1 MYFIYDIIKR
11 KKERKDFFY
20 MEEEYWTTEH
30 AKRMEEN
37 LDDAQLIWDTL
48 EKTQQA
54 HEKGGIYFKT
64 TKRLLETYRS
74 LRFDTVNEKMLKVV
88 ESADNFSRAES
99 VDLAVSLDNIL
110 SMPEIY
116 AYYSK
121 EIDRFVTSSI
131 PVTMGLFVHVVD
143 AGIKILSFAERKEK
157 EIKYSEIL
165 KALYVDEEMNPDE
178 LFKKFKTNR
187 STFYRKKDEAI
198 TALSII
204 IFGPLGNRHP
214 TLLFDDNILKKK
226 YGRFLHMADAM
237 DTICGLAEVTEKY
250 EK

>member
-1 MYFIYDIIKR
+1 MD
-11 KKERKDFFY
+11 
-20 MEEEYWTTEH
+20 EEYWTTEH
-30 AKRMEEN
+30 ADLIEEN
-37 LDDAQLIWDTL
+37 MDEVQRILDVLDKVQ
-48 EKTQQA
+48 EA
-54 HEKGGIYFKT
+54 HEKGGLYYKT
-64 TKRLLETYRS
+64 TKKLLETYRS

-88 ESADNFSRAES
+88 ESADEFLRYEDVN
-99 VDLAVSLDNIL
+99 LAVTLDNIL

-121 EIDRFVTSSI
+121 EIDRFITSSI
-131 PVTMGLFVHVVD
+131 PVTMGLLVHIVD
-143 AGIKILSFAERKEK
+143 AGIKILSFTERKEK

-165 KALYVDEEMNPDE
+165 KALYVDEELPPED
-178 LFKKFKTNR
+178 LFKKFHTNR

-226 YGRFLHMADAM
+226 YGRFLHMADTM
-237 DTICGLAEVTEKY
+237 DTICDLAEITQKY
-250 EK
+250 DK